1 MIQLKIPVKIYIYG
15 NMIHEKRISLGLTEE
30 KLAELCDISDREIR
44 NIEAGV
50 TVPRFDTVLK
60 LARAFEMDIGDFNI
74 LISEDD
80 KIYAW

>member
-44 NIEAGV
+44 NIEAGI

-60 LARAFEMDIGDFNI
+60 LARALEMDIGDFNI

-80 KIYAW
+80 KIYA

>member
-1 MIQLKIPVKIYIYG
+1 MIQLKMPVKIYIYG

-50 TVPRFDTVLK
+50 TVPKFDTVLK
-60 LARAFEMDIGDFNI
+60 LARALEMDIGDFNI

>member
-1 MIQLKIPVKIYIYG
+1 MIQLKMPVKIYIYG

-50 TVPRFDTVLK
+50 TVPKFDTVLK
-60 LARAFEMDIGDFNI
+60 LARALEMDIGDFNI

-80 KIYAW
+80 KIYA

>member
-30 KLAELCDISDREIR
+30 KLAELCDISDREIC

-60 LARAFEMDIGDFNI
+60 LARALEMDIGDFNI

-80 KIYAW
+80 KIYA

>member
-50 TVPRFDTVLK
+50 TVPKFDTVLK
-60 LARAFEMDIGDFNI
+60 LARALEMDIGDFNI

-80 KIYAW
+80 KIYA

>member
-60 LARAFEMDIGDFNI
+60 LARALEMDIGDFNI

>member
-44 NIEAGV
+44 NI
-50 TVPRFDTVLK
+50 
-60 LARAFEMDIGDFNI
+60 
-74 LISEDD
+74 
-80 KIYAW
+80 

>member
-60 LARAFEMDIGDFNI
+60 LARALEMDIGDFNI

-80 KIYAW
+80 KIYA